1 MAYPM
6 EFRRVVAAAYDA
18 CGSSIDVA
26 EEFGCSESWVRRL
39 IQRRRESGTLD
50 PRPPTLPDNF
60 KLKEEDL
67 SALAALIAQRP
78 DMTLE
83 ELAEALPIQVS
94 VATVF
99 RAAERLKLP
108 LKKSPS
114 TPPSSSVPM
123 SRRRGP
129 SGSKASA
136 M

>member
-6 EFRRVVAAAYDA
+6 EFRKLVAAAYDA

-26 EEFGCSESWVRRL
+26 EEFGCSAAWVRRL

-50 PRPPTLPDNF
+50 PRSPKLPDNS

-67 SALAALIAQRP
+67 SELATLIAQRP

-83 ELAEALPIQVS
+83 ELAQALSTKVS

-114 TPPSSSVPM
+114 TPPSSSVPTC
-123 SRRRGP
+123 RRRGP

-136 M
+136 T